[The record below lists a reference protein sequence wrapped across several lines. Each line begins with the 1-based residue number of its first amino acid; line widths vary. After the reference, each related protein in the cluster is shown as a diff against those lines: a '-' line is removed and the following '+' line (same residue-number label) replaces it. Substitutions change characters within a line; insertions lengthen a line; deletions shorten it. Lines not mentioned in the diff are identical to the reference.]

1 MRRASIAVIP
11 LGQALTPPPWT
22 RLPLNITTTESAR
35 PVSPNR
41 PRPYN
46 TPITTIN
53 HHPRDTS
60 PLLRLWPLKSRHPLN
75 SETLL
80 VAPLTRG
87 TRTPY
92 LLIRS
97 TVLLGSLLYMD
108 TPRRQSIVLSRILS
122 MRVYYVCNYYL
133 SRFMKHP
140 PIRHLHPFMLA
151 FCEARPHPQ
160 CIIAT
165 RNCTPLLITIM
176 II

>member
-87 TRTPY
+87 THTPY
-92 LLIRS
+92 LLIRF

-122 MRVYYVCNYYL
+122 MLVYYVCNYYL
-133 SRFMKHP
+133 SCSTVK
-140 PIRHLHPFMLA
+140 HLHFSMPT
-151 FCEARPHPQ
+151 FCEARPHP
-160 CIIAT
+160 
-165 RNCTPLLITIM
+165 
-176 II
+176 